1 MIAREELL
9 SRLEY
14 LDSAKSLPVL
24 IDQGIAANS
33 HNGVANLLRKGLGIV
48 AFNIL
53 EDFIKKRTSEA
64 LAKIS
69 STRIPFSNLTPT
81 MQDAAIYDALNSL
94 AFRAKLEKKD
104 GGDWRTLIQGEA
116 LKIHSTSQGVFEL
129 SNLSFVSSGSN
140 VSSAEVANLLSA
152 FGISGGWA
160 TMKVV
165 SDAIG
170 GGLPD
175 LSQAYKNAAER
186 RHACAHVAN
195 FKYNYLWLESI
206 KSEILAIASALDIL
220 LEARCRQVASKLIE
234 PIGRHQITD
243 ALNYRFLE
251 PKDGVFKERKQLI
264 GKSRRNWATL
274 EAAVA
279 DIRPKL
285 VGSSE
290 FLVVLDDNKRV
301 SNWYV

>member
-14 LDSAKSLPVL
+14 LDSAKDLPAL
-24 IDQGIAANS
+24 IDQGIAVDS

-53 EDFIKKRTSEA
+53 EDFIKKRTGEA
-64 LAKIS
+64 LQKIS
-69 STRIPFSNLTPT
+69 STRIPFANLTTT

-104 GGDWRTLIQGEA
+104 GGDWRALIQEEA

-140 VSSAEVANLLSA
+140 VTSAEVANVLSA
-152 FGISGGWA
+152 FGISGGWS
-160 TMKVV
+160 TMKTV

-195 FKYNYLWLESI
+195 YKYNYLWLESI

-220 LEARCRQVASKLIE
+220 LEARCRQVAAQLVS
-234 PIGRHQITD
+234 PIGSHQILE

-251 PKDGVFKERKQLI
+251 SKDGVFKEKKQLL
-264 GKSRRNWATL
+264 GRSKRNWTTL

-279 DIRPKL
+279 DIRPRL
-285 VGSSE
+285 VSGNE
-290 FLVVLDDNKRV
+290 FLVILDDNKRIC
-301 SNWYV
+301 NWYV